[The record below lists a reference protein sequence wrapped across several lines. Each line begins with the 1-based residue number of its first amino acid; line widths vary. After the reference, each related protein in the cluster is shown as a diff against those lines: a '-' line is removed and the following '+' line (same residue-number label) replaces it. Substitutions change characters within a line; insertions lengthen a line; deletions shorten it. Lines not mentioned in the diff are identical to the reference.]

1 MDPLSK
7 MSKHTLPVMMPKHI
21 SPLKNMKSV
30 ELKVKSCY
38 SLIKKNSV
46 DKEFLNSIKVN
57 ESEEQ
62 KRQGENEKLKEILF
76 KVNQYIE
83 K

>member
-1 MDPLSK
+1 MDPLNK
-7 MSKHTLPVMMPKHI
+7 MSKQALPVTMSKHS
-21 SPLKNMKSV
+21 SPFRNMKSV

-46 DKEFLNSIKVN
+46 DKEFLNSINAN